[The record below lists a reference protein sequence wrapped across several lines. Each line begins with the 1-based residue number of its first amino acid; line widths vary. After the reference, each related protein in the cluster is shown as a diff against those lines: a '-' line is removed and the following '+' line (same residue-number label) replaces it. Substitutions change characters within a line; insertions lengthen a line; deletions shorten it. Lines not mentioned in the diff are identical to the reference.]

1 MATLGELLN
10 ENTNSIKTN
19 ADDNSKPNAF
29 VSALAG
35 IGSGLFKIP
44 EGFVSLGA
52 TLIDLGGDT
61 NKAAE
66 VEEFFAK
73 INPFDELA
81 EATTAGKITELITNI
96 GVPGGIA
103 FKVGNGLAKGALIA
117 KRSGKYLDLG
127 GDMSKAVSKKLKGG
141 KLNRDENKL
150 FNEAFS
156 KGATGFE
163 KTGAFGVGAGLGGLA
178 EGVFV
183 ADVEDAG
190 TFGDL
195 LGGPTELNR
204 DKDDPTTEI
213 LNRLKFGLEG
223 AGFTGIIGGAGKTI
237 SKLRNQAGTGKA
249 ITKPFD
255 RWIDKWISKPLRAR
269 GSDPQEGFEMR
280 NKMDGEI
287 AADRNAAE
295 RAMTTVDKIGERI
308 VKNMKKTSASVD
320 DNTKKNLFK
329 EMNNFLIGKKK
340 LKYSFDYVDEI
351 NVDPKTGNAYEAGFG
366 EFEKLKPGAKLPEVF
381 KRIDPNTGKQ
391 ITQKLK
397 TGERLFNFKFD
408 DINPL
413 DPKRRSIAEQNFR
426 KRLKTKYGA
435 SETDIE
441 NLLGSF
447 KGMRSVW
454 EDLFTQYGRRLTPSA
469 LNDFEKMIRS
479 SLTEAMDRGYQ
490 AFKNNS
496 GDLNFAK
503 NYPPTKAILTKAAED
518 IQKEVTRLSKGTVK
532 LTDEEAGK
540 IADEIWQGSSLPKGV
555 LLSGGKQGDV
565 VIKDAPDF
573 FRNSV
578 ADNLQIDNINVRNR
592 DIARLSELSDEGQRI
607 VKNLLGKAE
616 NPMSTLVEGT
626 ANLSSQVRYNQWLDN
641 LVKESNK
648 LKRNWD
654 AWDKAGRA
662 GPEPRVPFLFANSG
676 EARKYTG
683 GTGNDF
689 KTISPPGKQDAVRG
703 TPIGRFYDPKAK
715 LKAVDEIEAARID
728 AKVKDAVDNEIALA
742 SSKNKTLTKKQR
754 QRAAEKAAEIINPIE
769 GKVALNDYAKA
780 LGETKEVSKSF
791 LAQLYQNTILYP
803 KATAQ
808 MAKTILAP
816 FTHARNFLSA
826 AAFAGANGLLPFG
839 NTADVKAAWNAL
851 QVAGPGTRQANAM
864 YQDLLRLGV
873 VNSQVQLGDL
883 KKLLEDVDFGGVLNR
898 IGPDFNGVNTFL
910 KKMNVAKK
918 FAQDA
923 YTAEDDFWKIFTYFG
938 EKARL
943 DKAYRNAGL
952 QLGQEFIDPKGVKQ
966 VFNDEYLKKTAADLV
981 KNNVPNYAFVSD
993 FVKGLRQLPL
1003 GNFVAFPA
1011 EIMRTGTN
1019 IVDTAL
1025 DEIFY
1030 KVTINGKQVSPLRN
1044 RGLQRLFGMGVT
1056 TTVLP
1061 AGAVATLQTIY
1072 DVSDEEINAM
1082 RRYVAEWSKNSTL
1095 LPFRSED
1102 GKLEYIDYSHMNAYD
1117 TLTRPIQTVINA
1129 VNEGRED
1136 KDGIMGDFLLGL
1148 IESTKEI
1155 GSPFISESMWTQAL
1169 QDVSPILGRGGVDAQ
1184 GRRIYDMQV
1193 DSVGDALSKSV
1204 GHLAETQFPLN
1215 WNQLKRL
1222 GLASVAKVVPE
1233 SDVRFGPRGVEYELG
1248 NELSGIAGLRR
1259 VKIDPSKGINYKIT
1273 DYKDGIRASRS
1284 IFARRTLTG
1293 GVVTPEEVVDAYIES
1308 NRALFQINREMF
1320 KDIKAAQM
1328 LGMSEESVEEKMV
1341 KRGER
1346 RAFNALIDGEFR
1358 PYSISNDVKNIFE
1371 FNAEQL
1377 GLPNPFETAE
1387 DIIDTIREILSETP
1401 VSLDVFPDLPN
1412 PFRQSI
1418 IPNLGGT
1425 PVGQL
1430 PPLVSGATPTPN
1442 IIGGQN
1448 VSIPTIAGQTD
1459 PEKFNKVF
1467 PNG

>member
-10 ENTNSIKTN
+10 ENTNSTTTD
-19 ADDNSKPNAF
+19 ADENSKPNAF

-141 KLNRDENKL
+141 KLDRAENKL

-195 LGGPTELNR
+195 LGGPTELER
-204 DKDDPTTEI
+204 DTDDPTTEI

-255 RWIDKWISKPLRAR
+255 RWIDKWISKPLRSR

-308 VKNMKKTSASVD
+308 VKNMKKTSATVD

-329 EMNNFLIGKKK
+329 EMNDFLIGKRK
-340 LKYSFDYVDEI
+340 LRYNFESVDEI
-351 NVDPKTGNAYEAGFG
+351 NIDPKTGSAYEAGFG
-366 EFEKLKPGAKLPEVF
+366 EFEKLKPGARLPQVF
-381 KRIDPNTGKQ
+381 KRIDPTTGKQ
-391 ITQKLK
+391 VTQKLK
-397 TGERLFNFKFD
+397 TGDRLFNFRFD
-408 DINPL
+408 DIN
-413 DPKRRSIAEQNFR
+413 DKSSKVFR
-426 KRLKTKYGA
+426 NRLKSKYKA
-435 SETDIE
+435 TDNDIE
-441 NLLGSF
+441 QILGSF

-454 EDLFTQYGRRLTPSA
+454 EDLFTQYGRRLTPDA
-469 LNDFEKMIRS
+469 LDDFEKMIRG

-496 GDLNFAK
+496 GDLNFAR
-503 NYPPTKAILTKAAED
+503 NYPPTKAILKQATED
-518 IQKEVTRLSKGTVK
+518 IQKEVTRLSKNTVK

-540 IADEIWQGSSLPKGV
+540 IANEIWEGSSLSKGV
-555 LLSGGKQGDV
+555 LLAGKQGDV

-573 FRNSV
+573 FRNSI
-578 ADNLQIDNINVRNR
+578 ADNLQINNKNVAGRET
-592 DIARLSELSDEGQRI
+592 ARLSELTGEGQRI

-626 ANLSSQVRYNQWLDN
+626 ANLSSQVRYNKWLDN
-641 LVKESNK
+641 LVTESNN

-654 AWDKAGRA
+654 AWDKAGRVGA
-662 GPEPRVPFLFANSG
+662 EPRVPFLFANSG

-683 GTGNDF
+683 GTGRDF

-715 LKAVDEIEAARID
+715 LRPVDEIEAARID

-742 SSKNKTLTKKQR
+742 SSKGKQLTKKQR
-754 QRAAEKAAEIINPIE
+754 KRASEKAAEILNPIE
-769 GKVALNDYAKA
+769 GKVALNDYADA
-780 LGETKEVSKSF
+780 LGKTTETSKSF
-791 LAQLYQNTILYP
+791 LAQVYQNTILYP

-966 VFNDEYLKKTAADLV
+966 IFNEEYLKKAAADLV

-993 FVKGLRQLPL
+993 FVKGLRKLPL

-1030 KVTINGKQVSPLRN
+1030 TVKIGNETKSPLRN
-1044 RGLQRLFGMGVT
+1044 RGLQRLFGMAVT
-1056 TTVLP
+1056 STVLP
-1061 AGAVATLQTIY
+1061 AGAVATLQTIH

-1095 LPFRSED
+1095 LPFRSKD

-1129 VNEGRED
+1129 VNEGRDD

-1193 DSVGDALSKSV
+1193 DSVGNALSKSV
-1204 GHLAETQFPLN
+1204 AHLAETQFPLN

-1233 SDVRFGPRGVEYELG
+1233 SDIRFGPRGVEYELG
-1248 NELSGIAGLRR
+1248 NELSGIAGMRR

-1308 NRALFQINREMF
+1308 NKALFDINREMF

-1328 LGMSEESVEEKMV
+1328 LGMSEEAVEEKMV

-1377 GLPNPFETAE
+1377 GLPNPFDTAE
-1387 DIIDTIREILSETP
+1387 DIIDTINEILSETP
-1401 VSLDVFPDLPN
+1401 VSLDIFPDLPN

-1418 IPNLGGT
+1418 IPNLGST

-1430 PPLVSGATPTPN
+1430 PPLVSGATPSVVNANAKFGN
-1442 IIGGQN
+1442 I
-1448 VSIPTIAGQTD
+1448 PFTAL
-1459 PEKFNKVF
+1459 PEEQQLEEFNKVF

>member
-10 ENTNSIKTN
+10 ENTNSTTTD
-19 ADDNSKPNAF
+19 ADENSKPNAF

-141 KLNRDENKL
+141 KLDRAENKL

-195 LGGPTELNR
+195 LGGPTELER
-204 DKDDPTTEI
+204 DTDDPTTEI

-255 RWIDKWISKPLRAR
+255 RWIDKWISKPLRSR

-308 VKNMKKTSASVD
+308 VKNMKKTSATVD

-329 EMNNFLIGKKK
+329 EMNDFLIGKRK
-340 LKYSFDYVDEI
+340 LRYNFESVDEI
-351 NVDPKTGNAYEAGFG
+351 NIDPKTGSAYEAGFG
-366 EFEKLKPGAKLPEVF
+366 EFEKLKPGTRLPQVF
-381 KRIDPNTGKQ
+381 KRIDPTTGKQ
-391 ITQKLK
+391 VTQKLK
-397 TGERLFNFKFD
+397 TGDRLFNFRFD
-408 DINPL
+408 DIN
-413 DPKRRSIAEQNFR
+413 DKSSKVFKN
-426 KRLKTKYGA
+426 RLKSKYKA
-435 SETDIE
+435 TDNDIE
-441 NLLGSF
+441 QILGSF

-454 EDLFTQYGRRLTPSA
+454 EDLFTQYGRRLTPDA
-469 LNDFEKMIRS
+469 LDDFEKMIRG

-496 GDLNFAK
+496 GDLNFAR
-503 NYPPTKAILTKAAED
+503 NYPPTKAILKQATED
-518 IQKEVTRLSKGTVK
+518 IQKEVTRLSKNTVK

-540 IADEIWQGSSLPKGV
+540 IANEIWEGSSLSKGV
-555 LLSGGKQGDV
+555 LLAGKQGDV

-573 FRNSV
+573 FRNSI
-578 ADNLQIDNINVRNR
+578 ADNLQINNKNVAGRET
-592 DIARLSELSDEGQRI
+592 ARLSELTGEGQRI

-626 ANLSSQVRYNQWLDN
+626 ANLSSQVRYNKWLDN
-641 LVKESNK
+641 LVTESNN

-654 AWDKAGRA
+654 AWDKAGRVGA
-662 GPEPRVPFLFANSG
+662 EPRVPFLFANSG

-683 GTGNDF
+683 GTGRDF

-715 LKAVDEIEAARID
+715 LRPVDEIEAARID

-742 SSKNKTLTKKQR
+742 SSKGKQLTKKQR
-754 QRAAEKAAEIINPIE
+754 KRASEKAAEILNPIE
-769 GKVALNDYAKA
+769 GKVALNDYADA
-780 LGETKEVSKSF
+780 LGKTTETSKSF
-791 LAQLYQNTILYP
+791 LAQVYQNTILYP

-966 VFNDEYLKKTAADLV
+966 IFNEEYLKKAAADLV

-993 FVKGLRQLPL
+993 FVKGLRKLPL

-1030 KVTINGKQVSPLRN
+1030 TVKIGNETKSPLRN
-1044 RGLQRLFGMGVT
+1044 RGLQRLFGMAVT
-1056 TTVLP
+1056 STVLP
-1061 AGAVATLQTIY
+1061 AGAVATLQTIH

-1095 LPFRSED
+1095 LPFRSKD

-1129 VNEGRED
+1129 VNEGRDD

-1193 DSVGDALSKSV
+1193 DSVGNALSKSV
-1204 GHLAETQFPLN
+1204 AHLAETQFPLN

-1233 SDVRFGPRGVEYELG
+1233 SDIRFGPRGVEYELG
-1248 NELSGIAGLRR
+1248 NELSGIAGMRR

-1308 NRALFQINREMF
+1308 NKALFDINREMF

-1328 LGMSEESVEEKMV
+1328 LGMSEEAVEEKMV

-1377 GLPNPFETAE
+1377 GLPNPFDTAE
-1387 DIIDTIREILSETP
+1387 DIIDTINEILSETP
-1401 VSLDVFPDLPN
+1401 VSLDIFPDLPN

-1418 IPNLGGT
+1418 IPNLGST

-1430 PPLVSGATPTPN
+1430 PPLVSGATPSVVNANAKFGN
-1442 IIGGQN
+1442 I
-1448 VSIPTIAGQTD
+1448 PFTAL
-1459 PEKFNKVF
+1459 PEEQQLEEFNKVF